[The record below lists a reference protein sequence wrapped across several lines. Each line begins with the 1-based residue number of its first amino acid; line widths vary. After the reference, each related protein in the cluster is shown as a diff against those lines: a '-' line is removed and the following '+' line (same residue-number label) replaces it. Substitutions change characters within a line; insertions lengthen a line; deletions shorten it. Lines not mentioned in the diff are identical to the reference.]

1 VLWLGTFPGLIHRE
15 RPDFAYTPQREWEAT
30 KKERIEALFPLR
42 AITRVPCPIS
52 PRHSLIRSTTNHLN
66 F

>member
-15 RPDFAYTPQREWEAT
+15 RPDFAYTLSANGKQR
-30 KKERIEALFPLR
+30 KKSELKRYFLSNNDEGSS
-42 AITRVPCPIS
+42 PIS
-52 PRHSLIRSTTNHLN
+52 PRQSLIRKTINLLN